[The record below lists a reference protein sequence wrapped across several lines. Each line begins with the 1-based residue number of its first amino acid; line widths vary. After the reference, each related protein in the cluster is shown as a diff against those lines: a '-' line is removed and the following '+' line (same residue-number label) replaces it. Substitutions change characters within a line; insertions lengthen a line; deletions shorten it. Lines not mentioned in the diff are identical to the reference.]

1 LQLIELDFKHT
12 TLVKLALCYV
22 MKSSFSCA
30 GLRDLTRPH
39 RAPRQGLQVR
49 RAKLNPS
56 HISQIENGAR
66 NASFRTLV
74 ALGKALDVPWN

>member
-1 LQLIELDFKHT
+1 
-12 TLVKLALCYV
+12 
-22 MKSSFSCA
+22 M
-30 GLRDLTRPH
+30 
-39 RAPRQGLQVR
+39 R